1 MKTLTEKFLID
12 EKGKKVGVLLSFS
25 EYKKLLNEL
34 EELES
39 LYAYDRAKASKEEVI
54 PFEQAIKE
62 IEENRE

>member
-1 MKTLTEKFLID
+1 MKTVTEKFLID

-25 EYKKLLNEL
+25 EYKKLLKEL

-39 LYAYDRAKASKEEVI
+39 LYAYDRAKASKDEVI

-62 IEENRE
+62 IEKGRG

>member
-1 MKTLTEKFLID
+1 MKTVTEKFLID

-25 EYKKLLNEL
+25 EYKKLLKEL

-39 LYAYDRAKASKEEVI
+39 LYAYDRAKASKDAVI

-62 IEENRE
+62 IEKGRG